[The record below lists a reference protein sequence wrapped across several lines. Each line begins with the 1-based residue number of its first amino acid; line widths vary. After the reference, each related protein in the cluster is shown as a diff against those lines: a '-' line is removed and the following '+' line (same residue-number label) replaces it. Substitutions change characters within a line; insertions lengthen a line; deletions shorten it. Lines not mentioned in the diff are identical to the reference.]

1 MILVTLASRSWNAEL
16 AMRAGFKSLPQ
27 RGLASKGLLRQR
39 LAIEGSA
46 EKVWG
51 RVFDPPAKG
60 GATYLFVRVR
70 GALACARHPSDSRP
84 SHRPRAPPG
93 DTEWPRLDDCSH
105 TREPPRESPRVRR
118 QPWLARHTTGWHHRE
133 STGGLATRAAKR
145 PFAAAP
151 L

>member
-1 MILVTLASRSWNAEL
+1 MILVTLASRILNAEL

-70 GALACARHPSDSRP
+70 GALACAGHPSDSRP

-105 TREPPRESPRVRR
+105 TRAPPREWPGVRR
-118 QPWLARHTTGWHHRE
+118 SPGLPARSAGRPHRE
-133 STGGLATRAAKR
+133 
-145 PFAAAP
+145 PV
-151 L
+151 

>member
-1 MILVTLASRSWNAEL
+1 MILVTLASRILNAEL

-84 SHRPRAPPG
+84 SHRDRKS
-93 DTEWPRLDDCSH
+93 TRLNSSH
-105 TREPPRESPRVRR
+105 LVISYAVFCLKKKR
-118 QPWLARHTTGWHHRE
+118 Q
-133 STGGLATRAAKR
+133 
-145 PFAAAP
+145 
-151 L
+151 